1 MNTPRTLQLKWP
13 PRQTTSCR
21 RCSRRPMIGFP
32 KLWMPHEWSYS
43 SAVLTQARYSS
54 AATDATG
61 TASIFL
67 QFHHSS
73 LSLCQLRLL
82 ASTSFIGFTR
92 IGSSSS
98 SGQRATSCH
107 FSEHFWRNILLFM
120 FSRGERGGD
129 ISWDFVSV
137 VSRFACS
144 WLDFTHAYLAAPDPY
159 WFVCCLS
166 PLVLV
171 PVQNVVSRL
180 NAWRPR
186 GSRRAAVAQLGFV
199 RSQAS

>member
-1 MNTPRTLQLKWP
+1 MNTPENLAAQIAAKTNDQL
-13 PRQTTSCR
+13 SAMF
-21 RCSRRPMIGFP
+21 RRPMIGFP

-43 SAVLTQARYSS
+43 SAVLTQARYPS
-54 AATDATG
+54 ARHGRHRD
-61 TASIFL
+61 SQHFL

-107 FSEHFWRNILLFM
+107 FGEHFWRNILLFM

-129 ISWDFVSV
+129 ISWGFVSV

-144 WLDFTHAYLAAPDPY
+144 WLDFTHAYLAAT
-159 WFVCCLS
+159 
-166 PLVLV
+166 
-171 PVQNVVSRL
+171 
-180 NAWRPR
+180 
-186 GSRRAAVAQLGFV
+186 
-199 RSQAS
+199 